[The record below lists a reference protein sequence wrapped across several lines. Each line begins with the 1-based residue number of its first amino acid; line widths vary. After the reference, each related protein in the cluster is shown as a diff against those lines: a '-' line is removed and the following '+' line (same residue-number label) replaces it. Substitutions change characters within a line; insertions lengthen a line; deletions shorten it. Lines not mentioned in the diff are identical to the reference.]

1 MYLKLL
7 YASALLFSY
16 SGLSWGPP
24 GIPEIDGGLSIQA
37 LALVAGVVFLMK
49 RKK

>member
-1 MYLKLL
+1 MHLKTHLAWVLL
-7 YASALLFSY
+7 YGYAGFAWAS
-16 SGLSWGPP
+16 
-24 GIPEIDGGLSIQA
+24 IPEIDGGLSIQA